1 MDDLDY
7 YRSQVDEIDKQMI
20 KLFEERMN
28 MVLKIAEYKN
38 NNNLPI
44 FHKDREK
51 EVIEKNVNRLQN
63 KELEKYTVKF
73 IKDLMNV
80 SKEYQ
85 HEKMGVC
92 ENIKASE
99 KNN

>member
-1 MDDLDY
+1 MDNLDC

-20 KLFEERMN
+20 NLFEERMN
-28 MVLKIAEYKN
+28 MVLKIAEYKK

-63 KELEKYTVKF
+63 KELEKYTAKF
-73 IKDLMNV
+73 IQDLMNV

-85 HEKMGVC
+85 YEKIGLC
-92 ENIKASE
+92 EITKST
-99 KNN
+99 